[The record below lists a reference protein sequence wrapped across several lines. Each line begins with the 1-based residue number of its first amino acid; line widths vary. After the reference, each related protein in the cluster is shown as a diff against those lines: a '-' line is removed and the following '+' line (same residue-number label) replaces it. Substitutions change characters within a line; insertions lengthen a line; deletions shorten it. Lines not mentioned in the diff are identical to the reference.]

1 MDGGATS
8 TVAYEHLLKILLIG
22 DMGSNKRQ
30 LLHTYVGEE
39 DMSDT
44 TTLGEDAPFIMT
56 AYMSVH

>member
-30 LLHTYVGEE
+30 LLHTYMGEE

-44 TTLGEDAPFIMT
+44 TTLGEYAPLIMT
-56 AYMSVH
+56 P